1 MSRGISRIEKIK
13 EEEKGRKRQREKEEE
28 EKKNRGRKS
37 GRLRKIA
44 SFTAPSHVPFD
55 RSSLS
60 RRFFYRESISDGIS
74 RERKYPPVSRLFPPS
89 LDEIGFRWPPNVFR
103 YSFLIGSLRSTLDL
117 PPPPPIALHFF
128 ENVFS
133 HLSFLSFFF

>member
-60 RRFFYRESISDGIS
+60 RRFFYRRIYFRWYQSREKIPAGIS
-74 RERKYPPVSRLFPPS
+74 S
-89 LDEIGFRWPPNVFR
+89 
-103 YSFLIGSLRSTLDL
+103 L
-117 PPPPPIALHFF
+117 PPPPSMKSASVGPPT
-128 ENVFS
+128 FS
-133 HLSFLSFFF
+133 AIPS